1 MVNIMKD
8 IRFWRA
14 EYLGDIIGCD
24 QSNRSS
30 KRNAL
35 RVVRGAAPQEW
46 IFCLHEIKLN
56 YRLRVHS
63 YKRRNVEGKK
73 AFFTN
78 NSGTKDFSK

>member
-1 MVNIMKD
+1 MKD

-35 RVVRGAAPQEW
+35 GVVGGAAPQEW

-63 YKRRNVEGKK
+63 YKRRNAKK
-73 AFFTN
+73 RQE
-78 NSGTKDFSK
+78 

>member
-1 MVNIMKD
+1 MKD

-35 RVVRGAAPQEW
+35 GVVRGAAPQEW

-63 YKRRNVEGKK
+63 YKRRNVGEKRQE
-73 AFFTN
+73 
-78 NSGTKDFSK
+78 

>member
-1 MVNIMKD
+1 MKD

-35 RVVRGAAPQEW
+35 GVERGAAPQEW
-46 IFCLHEIKLN
+46 IFCLPEIKLN

-63 YKRRNVEGKK
+63 YKKK
-73 AFFTN
+73 CGEKKKTGMNIFH
-78 NSGTKDFSK
+78 K

>member
-1 MVNIMKD
+1 MLHCPPNEFSVYVHTGYCLVNIMKD

-35 RVVRGAAPQEW
+35 GVVRGAAPQEW
-46 IFCLHEIKLN
+46 IFFCVREIKLN
-56 YRLRVHS
+56 YMLHVHG
-63 YKRRNVEGKK
+63 Y
-73 AFFTN
+73 
-78 NSGTKDFSK
+78 